1 MPRLG
6 KITLFPRRV
15 SIIEMKE
22 ISQQGFT
29 FEALSSGKLAFQP
42 QKTPLA
48 TATAMQAKY
57 LAQAKGE
64 RKVHAQEMHM
74 EN

>member
-6 KITLFPRRV
+6 EITLFPRRV

-42 QKTPLA
+42 QKTPLTTTEVA
-48 TATAMQAKY
+48 PCDGHCHAGKIFGP
-57 LAQAKGE
+57 GE
-64 RKVHAQEMHM
+64 GRA
-74 EN
+74 